1 LPPARVAAV
10 MAPLGAVAAGLPLY
24 HVVERWALRGAPV
37 LWSTPRGRRALSTA
51 APPSTALR
59 VAFFGGDAV
68 SLASLRKLHES
79 MTGGGAHPGLV
90 GALDVV
96 CPSDRP
102 AGRGQKLTALPVAEF
117 ARAHGL
123 REVNVPYGL

>member
-1 LPPARVAAV
+1 
-10 MAPLGAVAAGLPLY
+10 MAPLCAVARGLPL
-24 HVVERWALRGAPV
+24 HHAVERRALCALPV
-37 LWSTPRGRRALSTA
+37 PWWPAAHGRRALSTSA
-51 APPSTALR
+51 AVPPTALR

-79 MTGGGAHPGLV
+79 LTGGGAHPGLV

-102 AGRGQKLTALPVAEF
+102 AGRGQKLTTLPVAEF